1 MENTSDQRVGAH
13 YWNAIINLS
22 LKPADYAKD
31 ALHAGGRSSRAGT
44 TGRKDGARNCSGRAR

>member
-1 MENTSDQRVGAH
+1 MESMSDQRVVGH

-22 LKPADYAKD
+22 LKLAEYAKD